1 MNPPSPLCPN
11 RIRTVERP
19 FAWIPC
25 RLLVNGLFKN
35 MSDPA
40 KLLYI
45 FLCLAA
51 DRRGM
56 SFYGDKRIL
65 SFFQLSADILRDA
78 RAELI
83 QNDLIAFDG
92 RLYQVLSMP
101 SAKPPPT
108 TKPSRRTAEPERFSD
123 LLAKLANTHR

>member
-25 RLLVNGLFKN
+25 RLLINGLFKN

-51 DRRGM
+51 DKQGM
-56 SFYGDKRIL
+56 SFYGDNRIL
-65 SFFQLSADILRDA
+65 SFFQFSNNILHSA

-83 QNDLIAFDG
+83 QNDLIAYNG

-101 SAKPPPT
+101 MAKPPPITRAPRT
-108 TKPSRRTAEPERFSD
+108 TEPERFYD
-123 LLAKLANTHR
+123 ILAKLADNHH